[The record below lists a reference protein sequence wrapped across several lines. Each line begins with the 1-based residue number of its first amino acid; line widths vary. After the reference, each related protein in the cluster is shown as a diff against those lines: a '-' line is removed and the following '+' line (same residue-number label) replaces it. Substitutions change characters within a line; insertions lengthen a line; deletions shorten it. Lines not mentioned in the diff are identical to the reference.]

1 MYLKFFQPNSNN
13 RTKKIFFINL
23 IRKFISTAIQR
34 LMSEAT
40 DNIRVEKAK
49 MAHQERIGYA
59 TAVAG
64 ATGLGLL
71 LGSEYP
77 GTYATLLGAALTFIA
92 IVSIITLS
100 FLKRR

>member
-1 MYLKFFQPNSNN
+1 MLFYQFD
-13 RTKKIFFINL
+13 
-23 IRKFISTAIQR
+23 RKFISTAIQR

-40 DNIRVEKAK
+40 DNIRVERAK

-59 TAVAG
+59 IAVVG

-77 GTYATLLGAALTFIA
+77 GTYTTLLGAALTFIA

>member
-1 MYLKFFQPNSNN
+1 MLFYQFD
-13 RTKKIFFINL
+13 
-23 IRKFISTAIQR
+23 RKFISTAIQR

-40 DNIRVEKAK
+40 DNIRVERAK

-59 TAVAG
+59 IAVVG

-77 GTYATLLGAALTFIA
+77 GIYTTLLGAALTFIA